1 MKIFRNRADL
11 TPYLKGLRKNGSRIG
26 FVPTMG
32 ALHTGHLSLIAASKL
47 KSDITVCSIFVNPT
61 QFNDPKDLEKYPRP
75 VEQDIDLLIA
85 GGCDILYLPEAGDVY
100 PKGTTQKEKFDFGGI
115 DQKLEGASRPG
126 HFAGVAQVVK
136 ILLEIVQPAKM
147 YLGQKDYQQFLILSD
162 LVKQLKIKTKVVRCP
177 IIREKNGLAMSS
189 RNIRLSAGARD
200 EAGIIFKT
208 LKKTALRLKQGETD
222 ACLALATNELNSH
235 TDFTVDY
242 FELLHA
248 GNLRPVKK
256 YKKNHAYILITS
268 VIVEGVRLL
277 DNLLIGKENK

>member
-11 TPYLKGLRKNGSRIG
+11 TPFLKGLRKKGSRIG

-32 ALHTGHLSLIAASKL
+32 ALHTGHLSLITASKL

-61 QFNDPKDLEKYPRP
+61 QFNDPKDLDKYPRP
-75 VEQDIDLLIA
+75 VERDIDLLIG
-85 GGCDILYLPEAGDVY
+85 GGCDILYLPEPLDVY
-100 PKGTTQKEKFDFGGI
+100 PKGTAQMEKFDFSGI
-115 DQKLEGASRPG
+115 DQRLEGASRPG

-136 ILLEIVQPAKM
+136 ILLEIVQPDKM

-162 LVKQLKIKTKVVRCP
+162 LVKQLKLKTKVVRCP

-189 RNIRLSAGARD
+189 RNIRLSAEARD

-208 LKKTALRLKQGETD
+208 LKKTAVRLKQGETA
-222 ACLALATNELNSH
+222 ACLALAIDELNRH
-235 TDFTVDY
+235 PDFTVDY

-248 GNLRPVKK
+248 NNLRPVKK